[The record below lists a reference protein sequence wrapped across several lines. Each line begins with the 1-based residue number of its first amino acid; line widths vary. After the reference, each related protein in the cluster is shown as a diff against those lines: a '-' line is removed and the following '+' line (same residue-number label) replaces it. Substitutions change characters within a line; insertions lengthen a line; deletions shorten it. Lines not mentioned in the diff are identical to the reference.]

1 MEKENIAES
10 RQLAK
15 QDLSPEI
22 IEKIVTKGD
31 LSGLSIQQKLAY
43 LKYTCE
49 RLELN
54 PAAQPFNLISF
65 RQGNSYKEVLYCT
78 KAGAEQ
84 ITKNNKVSHQII
96 SEKEEKG
103 LYIVKARAS
112 LPDGRFVEDMGIV
125 DISKGFS
132 GGIPS
137 NTELANLMLKA
148 ITKAKRR
155 ATLSLLGLG
164 MMDETEAETLPENK
178 VIDISPKKLSPNE
191 TPQKETNG
199 ENKISPTSNGIGEGI
214 CANCGVAIK
223 SKKVIENS
231 MKEFGKIL
239 CWKNQSDC
247 QEIVRNAQKADAEFS
262 VPEFETDEVI

>member
-1 MEKENIAES
+1 MSKGGMKMKQEK
-10 RQLAK
+10 QLAK

-49 RLELN
+49 RLELD

-112 LPDGRFVEDMGIV
+112 LPNINYSHILY
-125 DISKGFS
+125 IS
-132 GGIPS
+132 
-137 NTELANLMLKA
+137 A
-148 ITKAKRR
+148 IWKRC
-155 ATLSLLGLG
+155 
-164 MMDETEAETLPENK
+164 PCFY
-178 VIDISPKKLSPNE
+178 
-191 TPQKETNG
+191 
-199 ENKISPTSNGIGEGI
+199 KI
-214 CANCGVAIK
+214 
-223 SKKVIENS
+223 
-231 MKEFGKIL
+231 
-239 CWKNQSDC
+239 
-247 QEIVRNAQKADAEFS
+247 
-262 VPEFETDEVI
+262 

>member
-84 ITKNNKVSHQII
+84 ITKNKKVSHQII
-96 SEKEEKG
+96 EEKESKG
-103 LYIVKARAS
+103 LYIVKAKAS
-112 LPDGRFVEDMGIV
+112 LP
-125 DISKGFS
+125 S
-132 GGIPS
+132 G
-137 NTELANLMLKA
+137 
-148 ITKAKRR
+148 
-155 ATLSLLGLG
+155 
-164 MMDETEAETLPENK
+164 
-178 VIDISPKKLSPNE
+178 
-191 TPQKETNG
+191 
-199 ENKISPTSNGIGEGI
+199 
-214 CANCGVAIK
+214 
-223 SKKVIENS
+223 
-231 MKEFGKIL
+231 
-239 CWKNQSDC
+239 
-247 QEIVRNAQKADAEFS
+247 
-262 VPEFETDEVI
+262 

>member
-65 RQGNSYKEVLYCT
+65 KQGNSYKEVLYCT

-112 LPDGRFVEDMGIV
+112 LPDSRFVEDMGIV

-132 GGIPS
+132 GGPPS

-178 VIDISPKKLSPNE
+178 VIDISPKKNE
-191 TPQKETNG
+191 LPPKETNG
-199 ENKISPTSNGIGEGI
+199 ENKISPISDGIGEGI
-214 CANCGVAIK
+214 CANCGVVIK

-231 MKEFGKIL
+231 MKEFGKVL

-247 QEIVRNAQKADAEFS
+247 QEVVRNAQKTDAEFS
-262 VPEFETDEVI
+262 VPEFEHEEVI